1 MLHTHGFKSIGT
13 KQHNLW
19 VFYYRDSQTLSQ
31 KDRKVRAMMCDFTT
45 FTGSKGPLCQALPVS
60 SFHQGPQ
67 SLQCQVFTSR
77 PLKQNSPRCKIVSI
91 TQATEWIHCYCSRL
105 LADSES
111 FHDKAGALNGD

>member
-1 MLHTHGFKSIGT
+1 MLHAHGFKSIGT

-45 FTGSKGPLCQALPVS
+45 FTGSKGPLS
-60 SFHQGPQ
+60 HEGPQ
-67 SLQCQVFTSR
+67 SLQRQVFTSR
-77 PLKQNSPRCKIVSI
+77 LLKQNSPHCKIVSI